1 MSPESI
7 DGARIIPVSPDIVPP
22 AMVTLEDIRAA
33 RERIGGT
40 LQATPCVRSEAL
52 SARCGAAVHLKLES
66 LQRTGSFKA
75 RGALNKLLQM
85 PAAERDAGV
94 IAASAGNHAQGVAF
108 AAAEVGARSR
118 IVMPATT
125 PLIKV
130 ARTREFGAEVDLVG
144 GNFDEAF
151 EHAKTL
157 EREHGYSFVHPFD
170 DPLIIAGQGT
180 VGLELLEQVPD
191 LEALVVPIGGGGL
204 ISGIALAIKEQRPEV
219 AIYGVQ
225 SEAAPSM
232 QVSLDAGR
240 LEERKS
246 TPSIA
251 EGISTKRPG
260 ALTFELAQK
269 YLDGVVVVSEVAI
282 EGALF
287 ELLEV
292 GKTLAEGAGA
302 AATAVLLEG
311 LLPELADRR
320 VGVLVSGANIDLSV
334 LNRVIERSL
343 ARHHRLIR
351 LHIRIK
357 DRPGGLAALLQV
369 IAREEANILRI
380 EHHRVFTDTSFWE
393 TEVEL
398 TLETR
403 DRRHIETLIDT
414 LREAGY
420 DRVHEVHVPGTE

>member
-1 MSPESI
+1 
-7 DGARIIPVSPDIVPP
+7 
-22 AMVTLEDIRAA
+22 MVTLEDIRAA

-52 SARCGAAVHLKLES
+52 STRCGVAIHLKLES

-85 PAAERDAGV
+85 PVAERDAGV

-204 ISGIALAIKEQRPEV
+204 ISGIALAVKEQRPEV

-232 QVSLDAGR
+232 
-240 LEERKS
+240 
-246 TPSIA
+246 
-251 EGISTKRPG
+251 
-260 ALTFELAQK
+260 
-269 YLDGVVVVSEVAI
+269 
-282 EGALF
+282 
-287 ELLEV
+287 
-292 GKTLAEGAGA
+292 
-302 AATAVLLEG
+302 
-311 LLPELADRR
+311 
-320 VGVLVSGANIDLSV
+320 
-334 LNRVIERSL
+334 
-343 ARHHRLIR
+343 
-351 LHIRIK
+351 
-357 DRPGGLAALLQV
+357 
-369 IAREEANILRI
+369 
-380 EHHRVFTDTSFWE
+380 
-393 TEVEL
+393 
-398 TLETR
+398 
-403 DRRHIETLIDT
+403 
-414 LREAGY
+414 
-420 DRVHEVHVPGTE
+420 

>member
-1 MSPESI
+1 
-7 DGARIIPVSPDIVPP
+7 
-22 AMVTLEDIRAA
+22 MVTLDDVRAA
-33 RERIGGT
+33 RERIGEV
-40 LQATPCVRSEAL
+40 LQATPCVRSDAL
-52 SARCGAAVHLKLES
+52 SSRCDAAVHLKLES

-85 PAAERDAGV
+85 SRAERDAGV

-108 AAAEVGARSR
+108 AAAEVGARAR

-125 PLIKV
+125 PLVKV
-130 ARTREFGAEVDLVG
+130 ARTREFGAEVDLFG
-144 GNFDEAF
+144 DNFDEAY
-151 EHAKTL
+151 ERAREL

-170 DPLIIAGQGT
+170 DPLIVAGQGT
-180 VGLELLEQVPD
+180 VGLELLEQVPE
-191 LEALVVPIGGGGL
+191 LGAVVVPIGGGGL
-204 ISGIALAIKEQRPEV
+204 IAGIAVAVKEQRPEV
-219 AIYGVQ
+219 AVYGVQ

-232 QVSLDAGR
+232 QVSLDAGHR
-240 LEERKS
+240 EERKS
-246 TPSIA
+246 APSIA

-260 ALTFELAQK
+260 ELTFELTRK
-269 YLDGVVVVSEVAI
+269 YADGVVVVSEAAI

-287 ELLEV
+287 ELLDV

-302 AATAVLLEG
+302 AAAAALLEG
-311 LLPELADRR
+311 LLPELAGRR
-320 VGVLVSGANIDLSV
+320 VAVLVSGANIDLGV

-343 ARHHRLIR
+343 ARHHRLVR
-351 LHIRIK
+351 LHIRVK

-369 IAREEANILRI
+369 IARGEANILRI

-403 DRRHIETLIDT
+403 DRGHIETLIAS
-414 LREAGY
+414 LHEAGY
-420 DRVHEVHVPGTE
+420 QRVQEVRVPGQ

>member
-1 MSPESI
+1 
-7 DGARIIPVSPDIVPP
+7 
-22 AMVTLEDIRAA
+22 MVTLEDIRAA

-75 RGALNKLLQM
+75 RGGLNKLLQM

-144 GNFDEAF
+144 GNFDEAV
-151 EHAKTL
+151 EHARTL

-204 ISGIALAIKEQRPEV
+204 ISGIAVAVKEQRPEV

-225 SEAAPSM
+225 SAAAPSM

-246 TPSIA
+246 APSIA
-251 EGISTKRPG
+251 EGISTKCPA

-292 GKTLAEGAGA
+292 GKTIAEGAGA

-311 LLPELADRR
+311 LLPELADRQ

-380 EHHRVFTDTSFWE
+380 EHQRVFTDTSFWE

-414 LREAGY
+414 LHDAGY
-420 DRVHEVHVPGTE
+420 DRVYEVKVPGTDQ

>member
-1 MSPESI
+1 
-7 DGARIIPVSPDIVPP
+7 
-22 AMVTLEDIRAA
+22 MVTLEDVRAA
-33 RERIGGT
+33 RERIGST

-52 SARCGAAVHLKLES
+52 SARCGATIHLKLES

-85 PAAERDAGV
+85 PAEERDAGV

-108 AAAEVGARSR
+108 AAAEVGARAR

-130 ARTREFGAEVDLVG
+130 ARTREFGAEVDLFG
-144 GNFDEAF
+144 GSFDEAF
-151 EHAKTL
+151 ERAREL

-180 VGLELLEQVPD
+180 VGLELLEQVPG

-204 ISGIALAIKEQRPEV
+204 ISGIAVAVKEQRPEV

-232 QVSLDAGR
+232 RMSLDAGR
-240 LEERKS
+240 LAEHKS
-246 TPSIA
+246 APSIA

-260 ALTFELAQK
+260 ALTFELCRK
-269 YLDGVVVVSEVAI
+269 YLDGVAVVSEVAI

-292 GKTLAEGAGA
+292 GKTVAEGAGA
-302 AATAVLLEG
+302 AATAALLAG
-311 LLPELADRR
+311 QLPELAGRR
-320 VGVLVSGANIDLSV
+320 VGVLVSGANIDPGV

-403 DRRHIETLIDT
+403 DRRHIEALIDA
-414 LREAGY
+414 LRETGY
-420 DRVHEVHVPGTE
+420 DRVHEVHVPGAQ

>member
-1 MSPESI
+1 
-7 DGARIIPVSPDIVPP
+7 
-22 AMVTLEDIRAA
+22 MVTLEDIRAA

-52 SARCGAAVHLKLES
+52 STRCGVAIHLKLES

-85 PAAERDAGV
+85 PVAERDAGV

-204 ISGIALAIKEQRPEV
+204 ISGIALAVKEQRPEV

-232 QVSLDAGR
+232 WVSLDAGR

-246 TPSIA
+246 APSIA

-287 ELLEV
+287 ELLEI

-311 LLPELADRR
+311 LLPQLADRR

-403 DRRHIETLIDT
+403 DRQHIETLIDT

-420 DRVHEVHVPGTE
+420 ARVHEVQVPGTE